1 MKKKNEKFDPD
12 RLVLSKND
20 ILDFCDKV
28 IKNGVKTQKNTQI
41 TSLQ

>member
-12 RLVLSKND
+12 RLVLSKKD

-28 IKNGVKTQKNTQI
+28 ITNWGREAN
-41 TSLQ
+41 